1 MKIKFGVDDLQIGM
15 FVSELDR
22 PWLETP
28 FDLEGL
34 LIEEASDI
42 EQIKNISTHVY
53 VDTEKSSHFESN
65 NTNAHLG
72 LLKKQ
77 QKEFVDTLILEKNE
91 LGIDDLQHKTQKAHN
106 LRDRARIYVEHTFKE
121 IYEAGNVDID
131 IAREIVSELVES
143 IINDPDT
150 MTWLTHLKN
159 KNEATTIHS
168 LNVCIHSINLGRS
181 IGLSPKELNIL
192 GLGAMLHDIGK
203 TSVSNTILN
212 KKSEL
217 SSDEFGLY
225 KAHAFLGYKM
235 LSTKPNLAPEV
246 LDMVLDHH
254 ERLDGSGY
262 PNHKKADDISQY
274 VRIVSLIDEYDEL
287 INGEFGKKGMSP
299 HHALNTLY
307 NMTPG
312 NFDQDL
318 IEAFVKLIGVYPI
331 GSIVELNTGHT
342 GVVIINNKNSRMKP
356 VVGLVLSRKHE
367 HYNKIKLLNL
377 ASEVWQRI
385 PGRKLRITKL
395 LEPNARNINVQS
407 VIASVLPSS

>member
-42 EQIKNISTHVY
+42 EQIKNISSHVY

-131 IAREIVSELVES
+131 IAREIVCELVES

-235 LSTKPNLAPEV
+235 LSTKPKLAPEV

>member
-1 MKIKFGVDDLQIGM
+1 MKIKFGVEDLQIGM

-22 PWLETP
+22 PWLESP
-28 FDLEGL
+28 FTLEGL
-34 LIEEASDI
+34 LIKEADEI

-53 VDTEKSSHFESN
+53 VDTDKSTHFTGSN
-65 NTNAHLG
+65 NNAHLG
-72 LLKKQ
+72 QLKKQ

-91 LGIDDLQHKTQKAHN
+91 LGIDDLQHKTQKAN
-106 LRDRARIYVEHTFKE
+106 NVRDRARTYVEHTFKE
-121 IYEAGNVDID
+121 IYETGNIDVD

-150 MTWLTHLKN
+150 MVWLTHLKN
-159 KNEATTIHS
+159 KNESTTIHS
-168 LNVCIHSINLGRS
+168 VNVCIHSINLGRS

-203 TSVSNTILN
+203 TSVSNSILN
-212 KKSEL
+212 KTSEL
-217 SSDEFGLY
+217 NSDEFRLY

-235 LSTKPNLAPEV
+235 VSTKPNIAPEV
-246 LDMVLDHH
+246 LDIVLDHH

-262 PNHKKADDISQY
+262 PNQKKNDEISQF

-287 INGEFGKKGMSP
+287 INGQFGKKGMSP
-299 HHALNTLY
+299 HHALNALY

-367 HYNKIKLLNL
+367 HYKKIKLLNL

-395 LEPNARNINVQS
+395 LEPNAHDINVQA
-407 VIASVLPSS
+407 VISSVLPST

>member
-1 MKIKFGVDDLQIGM
+1 MKIKFGVEDLQIGM

-22 PWLETP
+22 PWLESP
-28 FDLEGL
+28 FTLEGL
-34 LIEEASDI
+34 LIKEADEI
-42 EQIKNISTHVY
+42 EQIKSISTHVY
-53 VDTEKSSHFESN
+53 VDTDKSTHFTGSN
-65 NTNAHLG
+65 NNAHLG
-72 LLKKQ
+72 QLKKQ

-91 LGIDDLQHKTQKAHN
+91 LGIDDLQHKTQKANN
-106 LRDRARIYVEHTFKE
+106 LRDRARTYVEHTFKE
-121 IYEAGNVDID
+121 IYEAGNIDVD

-159 KNEATTIHS
+159 KNETTTIHS
-168 LNVCIHSINLGRS
+168 VNVCIHSINLGRS

-203 TSVSNTILN
+203 TSVSNSILN

-217 SSDEFGLY
+217 SSDEFRLY

-235 LSTKPNLAPEV
+235 VSTKPNLAPEV
-246 LDMVLDHH
+246 LDIVLDHH

-262 PNHKKADDISQY
+262 PNHKKDDEISQF

-299 HHALNTLY
+299 HHALNVLY

-312 NFDQDL
+312 NFDQEL

-342 GVVIINNKNSRMKP
+342 GVVILNNKNSRMKP

-367 HYNKIKLLNL
+367 HYKKIKLLNL
-377 ASEVWQRI
+377 ASEVWERI

-395 LEPNARNINVQS
+395 LEPNARNINVQA
-407 VIASVLPSS
+407 VISSVLPS

>member
-1 MKIKFGVDDLQIGM
+1 MKIKFAVDDLQIGM

-42 EQIKNISTHVY
+42 EQIKNISSHVY

-131 IAREIVSELVES
+131 IAREIVCELVES

-168 LNVCIHSINLGRS
+168 VNVCIHSINLGRS

-407 VIASVLPSS
+407 VIASVLPS